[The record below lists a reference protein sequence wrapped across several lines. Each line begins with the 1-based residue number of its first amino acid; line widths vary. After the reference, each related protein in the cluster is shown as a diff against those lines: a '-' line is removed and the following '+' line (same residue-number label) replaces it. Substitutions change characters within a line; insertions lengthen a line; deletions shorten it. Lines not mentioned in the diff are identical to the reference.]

1 MITKADLKKA
11 KTLTELH
18 DLLDRF
24 KVEASPDINRKKE
37 INDEIKALRV
47 ELRQLNKS
55 IGKNITEEDILL
67 KLGETYASTM

>member
-1 MITKADLKKA
+1 MITKGDLKKA

-24 KVEASPDINRKKE
+24 KAEASPDINRKKE

-55 IGKNITEEDILL
+55 IDKNITEEDILL